1 MREISLENWKSSYTD
16 NYLVVIT
23 VIGDIVGS
31 DLWTSNEMLMF
42 ENVNHIRIWD
52 NANKDWGNNYGIFSE
67 SRSVTNDLKVYLEI
81 YE

>member
-1 MREISLENWKSSYTD
+1 MREISLENV
-16 NYLVVIT
+16 NY
-23 VIGDIVGS
+23 
-31 DLWTSNEMLMF
+31 
-42 ENVNHIRIWD
+42 IRIWD